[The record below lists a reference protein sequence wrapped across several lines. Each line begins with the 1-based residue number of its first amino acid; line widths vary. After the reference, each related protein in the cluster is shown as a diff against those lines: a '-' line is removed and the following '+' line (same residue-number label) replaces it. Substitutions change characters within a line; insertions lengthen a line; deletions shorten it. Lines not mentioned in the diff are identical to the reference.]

1 MKEFSFICISYNQQ
15 KEIVEHLE
23 SIRQL
28 VERFGGNT
36 ENDLIVA
43 DDGSADGTAAVAR
56 EWIGRNRGLFR
67 RAEVL
72 PETANMGTVRNIYR
86 AIDSCR
92 TENFK
97 ILAGD
102 DKYNLCDIYALYD
115 SLGDDIVI
123 TPVLPFGNFG
133 SMGKKLIESFR
144 RSYRLTM
151 AYNKNN
157 NIGELILFRNYLLA
171 PGVFTPSRYWRDS
184 EARELLHRFRYIEDT
199 PLWMKLI
206 YERRTPVRFEPVPY
220 IFYRIDAE
228 QMLSSQRN
236 AGIREQD
243 DEEMRRQYPQR
254 LLDKRKFFR
263 PSFYRFMA
271 VKTFYTFS
279 DRYDG
284 FFKENPEVKR
294 VYYDLISR

>member
-133 SMGKKLIESFR
+133 SMGKKLIESF
-144 RSYRLTM
+144 
-151 AYNKNN
+151 
-157 NIGELILFRNYLLA
+157 
-171 PGVFTPSRYWRDS
+171 
-184 EARELLHRFRYIEDT
+184 
-199 PLWMKLI
+199 
-206 YERRTPVRFEPVPY
+206 
-220 IFYRIDAE
+220 
-228 QMLSSQRN
+228 
-236 AGIREQD
+236 
-243 DEEMRRQYPQR
+243 
-254 LLDKRKFFR
+254 
-263 PSFYRFMA
+263 
-271 VKTFYTFS
+271 
-279 DRYDG
+279 
-284 FFKENPEVKR
+284 
-294 VYYDLISR
+294 